1 MRIAIVND
9 LPLAVEA
16 LRRIVV
22 ASGRH
27 QVVWTAENGL
37 SGVEKCAADT
47 PDLILMDLIMPVM
60 DGVEA
65 IRQIMKK
72 SPCLILVVTASVD
85 SRCGRVFEAMGAGAL
100 DVVRTPNLSDPEGQQ
115 RLIRKIEMLGRLGGK
130 EVTISRSS
138 TAAPVPVTG
147 SPPLIA
153 IGSSAGG
160 PAALA
165 DILAGLPA
173 DLPAGVV
180 IIQHVDAQFAE
191 GLVTWLDGQ
200 TRLKV
205 RAAREGDRIEA
216 GIVLVAAK
224 DRHLVFTGQEWL
236 GYVEGPTDLH
246 YRPSVDVFFASVAR
260 HWKQP
265 VIATIL
271 TGMGKDGAKGLKTL
285 LDLGHP
291 TIAQDQ
297 ASSAVY
303 GMPKAAAE
311 LGAAAEILPL
321 NRIAERIRQQVEQFR
336 PKSAQ

>member
-1 MRIAIVND
+1 VRIAIVND

-16 LRRIVV
+16 LRRTVV

-27 QVVWTAENGL
+27 QVAWTAENGL
-37 SGVEKCAADT
+37 IAVGKCADDT
-47 PDLILMDLIMPVM
+47 PDLILMDLMMPVM

-65 IRQIMKK
+65 IRRIMKE

-85 SRCGRVFEAMGAGAL
+85 SHCGKVFEAMGAGAL

-115 RLIRKIEMLGRLGGK
+115 RMIRKIEMLGRLGGK
-130 EVTISRSS
+130 ETNSSPGSAALS
-138 TAAPVPVTG
+138 TAAVGP
-147 SPPLIA
+147 PPLVA

-165 DILAGLPA
+165 DLLTALPA

-180 IIQHVDAQFAE
+180 IIQHVDAQFAQ
-191 GLVTWLDGQ
+191 GLVTWLNGQ
-200 TRLKV
+200 TRLTV

-216 GIVLVAAK
+216 GIVLVAVM
-224 DRHLVFTGQEWL
+224 DQHLAFTGPERL
-236 GYVEGPTDLH
+236 GYIEGPPGMN

-265 VIATIL
+265 VVAAVL
-271 TGMGKDGAKGLKTL
+271 TGMGKDGAKGLKSL
-285 LDLGHP
+285 RDLGHP

-303 GMPKAAAE
+303 GMPKAAAD
-311 LGAAAEILPL
+311 LGGAAEILPL
-321 NRIAERIRQQVEQFR
+321 NRIAERIRQHLEQFR
-336 PKSAQ
+336 HRSAR